1 MTWWALRLCVMIW
14 LLIVLS
20 SCKHSTEPLVQL
32 PDTTSH
38 SISWRTDSLG
48 YYSSSLLDVWGVS
61 PVSVYAVG
69 RVNGEPPE
77 PGTYLTHFDGV
88 SWTLM
93 KDDSLLWWI
102 GGGVLAGIHG
112 LTDTSIFVVGSRASG
127 PPPTGFAGRW
137 SKKGWVNISPDSTA
151 PLLSVWVRSMN
162 DVYASGARGTILHY
176 DGRTWQ
182 SLQSGTSLD
191 VWQITGLPTGE
202 IYAVASD
209 YFNSYVGSAVLRISG
224 NTVTQE
230 HFFPIGRLFGIHGFA
245 SSSLYVTG
253 EDVYRRA
260 GAGSWEVISTPSPF
274 VNLRSVSATEDDN
287 IIIAGVFGAVL
298 HWSGASWKF
307 YDELYDRSSS
317 KAYFRA
323 FAIGNK
329 YFLVGNTPSHAMITV
344 GTRSAP

>member
-1 MTWWALRLCVMIW
+1 MKWSAALIGV
-14 LLIVLS
+14 LICLVLS
-20 SCKHSTEPLVQL
+20 LISCKHSTEPPIQL

-77 PGTYLTHFDGV
+77 LGTYLTHFDGV
-88 SWTLM
+88 SWTVM

-102 GGGVLAGIHG
+102 GGGVLAGIYG
-112 LTDTSIFVVGSRASG
+112 LADTSIFVVGSRASG

-151 PLLSVWVRSMN
+151 PLYSVWMRSMN
-162 DVYASGARGTILHY
+162 DVYACGARGTILHY

-182 SLQSGTSLD
+182 TLQSGTSLD

-209 YFNSYVGSAVLRISG
+209 YFNSYLGSVILRISG
-224 NTVTQE
+224 NSVIQDE
-230 HFFPIGRLFGIHGFA
+230 FFPVGQKFGIWGTENREA
-245 SSSLYVTG
+245 YATG
-253 EDVYRRA
+253 EGTFHKSNGSPWDEIVTPNPRVA
-260 GAGSWEVISTPSPF
+260 MWSVSGTAPNNVIVAGSYGGVI
-274 VNLRSVSATEDDN
+274 
-287 IIIAGVFGAVL
+287 
-298 HWSGASWKF
+298 HWSGRSWKF
-307 YDELYDRSSS
+307 YDELYDRSSFKS
-317 KAYFRA
+317 YFKAFS
-323 FAIGNK
+323 IGNK